1 MAKESAADKR
11 QRLRRLKKQLAT
23 IESLLQE
30 DSDAAQ
36 AALAGRRTA
45 AAGGAAKTQT
55 VGSAK
60 RVRNGRLPPPPQS
73 PNTAAATTKAFGAR
87 GGPANARLRD
97 RLKREGDAGG
107 SNGVTD
113 ASFAAALQ
121 GSYRPQGPVSCEDTH
136 RLLKEREAEEH
147 EVMMRDAKV
156 AAAITVDRIDTR
168 MRAMEL
174 NEVRERAAGAAEARR
189 TGETAAEAAAL
200 EAEWPSSGPAI
211 PGPPTPTWSTGHAM
225 PPRAASGVVDPDP
238 PQPEPGSGVRREPGF
253 EAAPQE
259 TGEEGG
265 RALRSLA
272 KELWRSF
279 NKELTRAGP
288 PRMPPRLRLP
298 PPGWTAKDLENLEIQ
313 ILEAGGVPIRRLAG
327 FSFQSSAAICGSRPG
342 RAGAQ
347 KEICAICLGSLD
359 RPAGAATS
367 LRLEASG
374 PSWLRELPCG
384 HCFHPS
390 CVCDWLLCE
399 HKCPMCRQNLLEGD

>member
-1 MAKESAADKR
+1 MEHPDNSPALINIIKISSNRCVSSRGLLRKFALFWIRLKISPNRCVSSRGLLGKFALLVIAAFSSPIQLTGGEAVIRGAMAKESAADKR

-156 AAAITVDRIDTR
+156 AAA
-168 MRAMEL
+168 MRYL
-174 NEVRERAAGAAEARR
+174 RR
-189 TGETAAEAAAL
+189 TA
-200 EAEWPSSGPAI
+200 
-211 PGPPTPTWSTGHAM
+211 
-225 PPRAASGVVDPDP
+225 
-238 PQPEPGSGVRREPGF
+238 
-253 EAAPQE
+253 
-259 TGEEGG
+259 
-265 RALRSLA
+265 
-272 KELWRSF
+272 
-279 NKELTRAGP
+279 
-288 PRMPPRLRLP
+288 
-298 PPGWTAKDLENLEIQ
+298 
-313 ILEAGGVPIRRLAG
+313 
-327 FSFQSSAAICGSRPG
+327 
-342 RAGAQ
+342 
-347 KEICAICLGSLD
+347 
-359 RPAGAATS
+359 
-367 LRLEASG
+367 
-374 PSWLRELPCG
+374 
-384 HCFHPS
+384 
-390 CVCDWLLCE
+390 
-399 HKCPMCRQNLLEGD
+399 